1 MSYIFFSVKKVNS
14 KFILKLILLLFLF
27 SLLFYSNSNIIAI
40 SNAIELFLYKVFP
53 SLFPFFI
60 ATDLL
65 SHTNFINI
73 LNNILTPIVKPLF
86 NVSGKGA
93 FPFIMGIISGYP
105 TGAKILSDFRKNN
118 VCSKTECERLLAYTN
133 NSGPLFIIGTVGTSL
148 FFSKEI
154 GYLLLLTHLLG
165 TLTVGILFRF
175 YKNNYREIE
184 YTEELSFSNFSSLL
198 SNSILNSLKTLGTIL
213 GYIIIF
219 SIIINIFLT
228 SGVLNIFNS
237 FEYYIWIK
245 STILGIFEITN
256 GISFVSNIAVKTL
269 TPSIILT
276 SFLLGFGGISVLMQ
290 VYSIISKTDLSIKP
304 YIIGKL
310 LHGIF
315 SALYTFLLLCIF
327 PIFKFT
333 I

>member
-1 MSYIFFSVKKVNS
+1 M
-14 KFILKLILLLFLF
+14 
-27 SLLFYSNSNIIAI
+27 
-40 SNAIELFLYKVFP
+40 
-53 SLFPFFI
+53 
-60 ATDLL
+60 
-65 SHTNFINI
+65 
-73 LNNILTPIVKPLF
+73 
-86 NVSGKGA
+86 
-93 FPFIMGIISGYP
+93 
-105 TGAKILSDFRKNN
+105 
-118 VCSKTECERLLAYTN
+118 
-133 NSGPLFIIGTVGTSL
+133 
-148 FFSKEI
+148 
-154 GYLLLLTHLLG
+154 
-165 TLTVGILFRF
+165 
-175 YKNNYREIE
+175 
-184 YTEELSFSNFSSLL
+184 
-198 SNSILNSLKTLGTIL
+198 
-213 GYIIIF
+213 
-219 SIIINIFLT
+219 
-228 SGVLNIFNS
+228 LNIFNS
-237 FEYYIWIK
+237 FEYSIWIK